1 VEFSAPVQAWF
12 DASFASPTA
21 AQSAGWPAI
30 AAGDHTLILA
40 PTGSGKTLAAFLWA
54 IDRLGTEPV
63 PPKGERCRVLYISP
77 LRALAVDVEKNLR
90 SPLRGIGLAAER
102 LGVGFHEAS
111 VALRTGDT
119 ESRARQALVRTPPD
133 ILITTPESLYL
144 MLTSQARETLR
155 SVRFVIVD
163 EIHALA
169 PTKRGAHLALSL
181 ERLELIAHRP
191 PQRIG
196 LSATQRPL
204 DEIARFLGG
213 VGADGSDAATAPS
226 ARPVTIVD
234 AGSHK
239 ALDLE
244 VIVPVDDMAAI
255 HTELDDDATSGY
267 GPLPTGVTAAE
278 ARTSIWPHV
287 QPRLL
292 ELIRA
297 HRTTLVFT
305 NARRLAERLAARL
318 NELAGE
324 ELVRAHHGSL
334 AREQR
339 LLVEDELKSGRLR
352 GLVATSSLEL
362 GIDMGTVDLVV
373 LVESPGSVAR
383 GMQRV
388 GRAGHHVGEP
398 SSGKIFPKWRG
409 DLLEATVV
417 VRRMREGL
425 VEEMRYPRRPLD
437 VLAQQVVAACAV
449 DDWAVDDLLALVR
462 HTANFAD
469 LSRDA
474 FEAVLDMLSGRYPS
488 DEFSG
493 LRPRIVW
500 DRIEGRLRARE
511 GSQRLAVTSGGT
523 IPDRG
528 LFGVFLPDGGRVGEL
543 DEEMVYESRT
553 GETFLLGASTWR
565 IEEITHD
572 RVVVTPAPGQPGR
585 MPFWRGDKPG
595 RPLELG
601 RALGTMVRELRAL
614 PRAEADARLSGDGL
628 DERARANLLAFL
640 EEQAEATGAVPD
652 DRTIVVE
659 RFPDEIGDWRV
670 CILTPFGSRVHAP
683 WALAIEER
691 LERLDLAATAM
702 WSDDGIVLRLPE
714 ALDDVPLDAIL
725 VPPDDVEDLVV
736 ARLPATSLFASRF
749 RENSARALLLPR
761 RRPGERTPLWQ
772 QRQRAADL
780 LSVSAGYPAFP
791 MLLETTRECLRDVF
805 DLAGLREVLAAVAQR
820 RVHVV
825 SVETRRASPFAQSL
839 LFAWIAV
846 AMYDGDAPLAER
858 RATALALDR
867 DLLRELLGAEEL
879 RELLDAEALAQL
891 ELELQHLVPSR
902 HARSLDGLHDL
913 LRDIGDLSDDEIAA
927 RTDVPGDPQDLRAWL
942 DALLAQRRA
951 IRVRV
956 AGVERVA
963 AAEDAARL
971 RDGLGAAIGPG
982 LPVAFTDPV
991 PFPLDELVARYA
1003 RTHGPFTVDE
1013 AAGRFGTPA
1022 PRILE
1027 SLRRLEAAG
1036 RVVVGGFRPGGAT
1049 SEWCDDGVLRVVRRR
1064 SLAALRREVEPV
1076 DPQTLGRFLPA
1087 WHGIGQSRRGLDA
1100 LVAAVEQLQGAAI
1113 PASVLERDVLPAR
1126 VDGYR
1131 PAMLD
1136 ELCAAGELV
1145 WVGAGALGDDDGRVR
1160 LCFRDRA
1167 RLLIAPQGGVESPS
1181 GAVHDAIRDRLDGSG
1196 ASFWP
1201 ELLAAAGNPDQQ
1213 VLLDALW
1220 DLVWA
1225 GEITNDTFGP
1235 VRAPR
1240 RSRRR
1245 ASPTR
1250 RPQMGRLTRLG
1261 PPAATGRWSLVAP
1274 LLEPRPPA
1282 TEATHALALQLLERH
1297 GIVTREGVRSESH
1310 PGGFAAVYPVLRALE
1325 DAGRIRRGWFVATL
1339 GAAQFALGG
1348 AVERLRAEREPL
1360 PSPRALVLAATDP
1373 AQPYGAALAW
1383 PESTGRPARAAG
1395 AYTVIVDGELAAY
1408 IEKGARGLLTFAG
1421 GGTEAGVSE
1430 PAVWIEAIVAAH
1442 KEGRL
1447 GALQLQRID
1456 DGPAR
1461 QSPIAPA
1468 LRAAGFVDGYR
1479 GLSLRS

>member
-1 VEFSAPVQAWF
+1 MASQEFTAPVQAWF

-21 AQSAGWPAI
+21 AQAGGWPAI

-54 IDRLGTEPV
+54 IDRLGSEPV
-63 PPKGERCRVLYISP
+63 PIKNERCRVLYVSP
-77 LRALAVDVEKNLR
+77 LRALAVDIEKNLR
-90 SPLRGIGLAAER
+90 SPLRGIALAAER
-102 LGVGFHEAS
+102 LGVPFHETT

-119 ESRARQALVRTPPD
+119 ESRERQALVRTPPD
-133 ILITTPESLYL
+133 MLITTPESLYL

-155 SVRFVIVD
+155 SVRFVIID

-181 ERLELIAHRP
+181 ERLAEIAHRP

-213 VGADGSDAATAPS
+213 LEPADSERAG

-234 AGSHK
+234 AGSAK
-239 ALDLE
+239 SLDLE
-244 VIVPVDDMAAI
+244 IIVPVDDMAAI
-255 HTELDDDATSGY
+255 HNELDGSDAAPPPSPY
-267 GPLPTGVTAAE
+267 GPLPSGVTVVSGSSPE

-352 GLVATSSLEL
+352 GLIATSSLEL

-383 GMQRV
+383 GIQRV
-388 GRAGHHVGEP
+388 GRAGHQVGEP
-398 SSGKIFPKWRG
+398 STGKIFPKWRG
-409 DLLEATVV
+409 DLLEAAVV

-425 VEEMRYPRRPLD
+425 VEEMRYPRLPLD
-437 VLAQQVVAACAV
+437 VLAQQIVAACAV
-449 DDWAVDDLLALVR
+449 DDWSVDDLHALIR
-462 HTANFAD
+462 RSANFAD

-488 DEFSG
+488 DEFAG

-500 DRIEGRLRARE
+500 DRIEGMLRARD
-511 GSQRLAVTSGGT
+511 GSQRIAVTNGGT

-553 GETFLLGASTWR
+553 GETFMLGASTWR
-565 IEEITHD
+565 IEEITHE
-572 RVVVTPAPGQPGR
+572 RVIVTPAPGQQGK
-585 MPFWRGDKPG
+585 MPFWKGDKPG

-614 PRAEADARLSGDGL
+614 PRAEAESRLTDDGL
-628 DERARANLLAFL
+628 DERARTNLLAYL
-640 EEQAEATGAVPD
+640 DDQTEATGAVPD

-659 RFPDEIGDWRV
+659 RFPDEIGDWRL

-683 WALAIEER
+683 WALAIEAR
-691 LERLDLAATAM
+691 LERLDLAAAAM
-702 WSDDGIVLRLPE
+702 WTDDGIVIRLPE
-714 ALDDVPLDAIL
+714 AVDDIPLDAIL
-725 VPPDDVEDLVV
+725 VPPDEVEDLVV
-736 ARLPATSLFASRF
+736 ERLPATSLFASRF

-780 LSVSAGYPAFP
+780 LAVSAGYPAFP

-805 DLAGLREVLAAVAQR
+805 DLGGLREVLTAIAAR

-839 LFAWIAV
+839 LFAWIA
-846 AMYDGDAPLAER
+846 AGMYDGDAPLAER

-879 RELLDAEALAQL
+879 RELLDPEALAQL
-891 ELELQHLVPSR
+891 ELELQHLAESR
-902 HARSLDGLHDL
+902 HARSLDALHDL
-913 LRDIGDLSDDEIAA
+913 LRDVGDLADEDIAA
-927 RTDVPGDPQDLRAWL
+927 RVDGGWREWVDTLV
-942 DALLAQRRA
+942 AQRRA

-956 AGVERVA
+956 AGAERVA

-971 RDGLGAAIGPG
+971 RDGLGVAIRPG

-1003 RTHGPFTVDE
+1003 RTHGPFTVE
-1013 AAGRFGTPA
+1013 EVTGRLGTTA
-1022 PRILE
+1022 ERVLE
-1027 SLRRLEAAG
+1027 SLRRLQDNG
-1036 RVVVGGFRPGGAT
+1036 RVVVGDFRPGGSNT
-1049 SEWCDDGVLRVVRRR
+1049 EWCDDGVLRVLRRR

-1076 DPQTLGRFLPA
+1076 EPETFGRFLPG
-1087 WHGIGQSRRGLDA
+1087 WHGIGQGRRGLDA
-1100 LVAAVEQLQGAAI
+1100 LVTAIEQLQGAAI
-1113 PASVLERDVLPAR
+1113 PASALERDVLPAR
-1126 VDGYR
+1126 VDDYR

-1145 WVGAGALGDDDGRVR
+1145 WVGAGPLGDDDGRVR
-1160 LCFRDRA
+1160 LCFRDRV
-1167 RLLIAPQGGVESPS
+1167 RLLVPARSGADVPS
-1181 GAVHDAIRDRLDGSG
+1181 EAVHDAIRQRLSVAG

-1225 GEITNDTFGP
+1225 GEVTNDTFGP
-1235 VRAPR
+1235 LRAPR
-1240 RSRRR
+1240 RAKRRSTS
-1245 ASPTR
+1245 ATR
-1250 RPQMGRLTRLG
+1250 RPQVGRLTRLG
-1261 PPAATGRWSLVAP
+1261 PPAASGRWSLVAP
-1274 LLEPRPPA
+1274 LLEPQPTA
-1282 TEATHALALQLLERH
+1282 TEALHALALQLLERH
-1297 GIVTREGVRSESH
+1297 GVVTREGVKSEGIA
-1310 PGGFAAVYPVLRALE
+1310 GGYAAVYPVLRALE
-1325 DAGRIRRGWFVATL
+1325 DSGRIRRGWFVATL

-1348 AVERLRAEREPL
+1348 AVERLRAEREP
-1360 PSPRALVLAATDP
+1360 PQEPRAVVLAATDP
-1373 AQPYGAALAW
+1373 AQPYGAALSW

-1395 AYTVIVDGELAAY
+1395 TYAILVGGAVAAY
-1408 IEKGARGLLTFAG
+1408 LERGGRGLLTFG
-1421 GGTEAGVSE
+1421 GDA
-1430 PAVWIEAIVAAH
+1430 PAEIWIDALVAAH

-1461 QSPIAPA
+1461 QSPLAPA

-1479 GLSLRS
+1479 GLTLRS